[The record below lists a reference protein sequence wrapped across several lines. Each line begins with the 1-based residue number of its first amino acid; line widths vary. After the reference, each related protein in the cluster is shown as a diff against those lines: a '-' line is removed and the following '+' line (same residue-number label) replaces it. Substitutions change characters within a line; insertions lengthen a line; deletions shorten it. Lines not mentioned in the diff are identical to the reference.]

1 VTPIVSARTQDLHP
15 VEPSTDF
22 PTLEEVP
29 SCPQIVRVSRR
40 CMALVAVTSALVA
53 GVIGFALG
61 RAL

>member
-1 VTPIVSARTQDLHP
+1 